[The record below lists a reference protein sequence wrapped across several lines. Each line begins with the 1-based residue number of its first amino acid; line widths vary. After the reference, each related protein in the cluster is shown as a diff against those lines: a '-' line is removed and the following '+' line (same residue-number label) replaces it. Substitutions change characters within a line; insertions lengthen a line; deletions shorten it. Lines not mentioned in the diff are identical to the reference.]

1 MADNSS
7 IEWTDATWNP
17 VTGCTKFSPGCKNC
31 YAERLALRL
40 REMGNARYANG
51 FSLTLHPEA
60 LDLPLRWT
68 KPKMIFVNSMS
79 DLFHDSVPEDY
90 IRKVFDVM
98 VKAHWHK
105 FQILTKRADRLSR
118 IAQRLPWPA
127 HIWQGVSI
135 ESQAY
140 VNRVPLLR
148 RVPATV
154 RFLSIEPLLGPIPNL
169 PLEDIHWV
177 IVGGE
182 SGPGHRPIR
191 VEWVRD
197 IRKQCVSAN
206 VPFFFKQWGGRTPKS
221 GGRKLDGRFWDQMPQ
236 TNHTPLDSNR
246 WLLEPRTA

>member
-17 VTGCTKFSPGCKNC
+17 VTGCTKISPGGKNC

-40 REMGNARYANG
+40 KEMGNSRYANG
-51 FSLTLHPEA
+51 FSLTLHPDT
-60 LDLPLRWT
+60 LGLPLRWT

-79 DLFHDSVPEDY
+79 DLFHESVPEDY
-90 IRKVFDVM
+90 IQKVFAVM
-98 VKAHWHK
+98 EKAHWHK
-105 FQILTKRADRLSR
+105 FQILTKRADRLAR
-118 IAQRLPWPA
+118 LAQRLSWPT
-127 HIWQGVSI
+127 HIWQGVSV
-135 ESQAY
+135 ENKAY
-140 VNRVPLLR
+140 VNRVAFLR
-148 RVPATV
+148 KVPATI

-169 PLEDIHWV
+169 PLDGIHWV

-221 GGRKLDGRFWDQMPQ
+221 GGRKLDGRFWDEMPQ
-236 TNHTPLDSNR
+236 ASHILADTKWSLKPQM
-246 WLLEPRTA
+246 A

>member
-1 MADNSS
+1 MADNSP

-17 VTGCTKFSPGCKNC
+17 VTGCTKISPGCKNC

-40 REMGNARYANG
+40 REMGNSRYANG

-60 LDLPLRWT
+60 LDLPFRWT

-246 WLLEPRTA
+246 WLLEPQTA

>member
-1 MADNSS
+1 MMADNSP

-17 VTGCTKFSPGCKNC
+17 VTGCTKISPGCKNC

-169 PLEDIHWV
+169 PMEDIHWV

-191 VEWVRD
+191 TEWVRD

-206 VPFFFKQWGGRTPKS
+206 IPFFFKQWGGRTPKS
-221 GGRKLDGRFWDQMPQ
+221 GGRKLDGRFWNQMPR
-236 TNHTPLDSNR
+236 TNHIPPENE
-246 WLLEPRTA
+246 WLLKPQMA